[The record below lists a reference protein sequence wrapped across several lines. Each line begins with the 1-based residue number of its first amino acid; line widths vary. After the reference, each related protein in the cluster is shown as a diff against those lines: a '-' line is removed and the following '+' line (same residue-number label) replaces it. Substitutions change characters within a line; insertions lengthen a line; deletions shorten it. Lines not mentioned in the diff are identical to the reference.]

1 MEKRGNKIFSLL
13 AAVLEYPT
21 DRLVERTNEAILV
34 LEGMNR
40 EASRRLSAFRDFCL
54 VNSVCHLEEIYI
66 RTFDLNAACCPFVGH
81 HLLGQDRSRLLFAA
95 KLKEEYL
102 SHVDSHKKEA
112 PDHIAVLLRSLTV
125 QESVEEAREL
135 ISCCLIP
142 AAKKMLALLAGRDN
156 PYRHV
161 LHAVVLTLERE
172 RRFACARFEQFAGVR

>member
-1 MEKRGNKIFSLL
+1 MEKRGKKIFSLL

-21 DRLVERTNEAILV
+21 DRLVERTNVVIKA

-40 EASRRLSAFRDFCL
+40 EASRHLAEFRDFCL
-54 VNSVCHLEEIYI
+54 LNSVCHLEDIYI

-95 KLKEEYL
+95 KLKEDYL
-102 SHVDSHKKEA
+102 SHVDSHKKEK

-142 AAKKMLALLAGRDN
+142 AVKKMLAALTDRDN

-161 LHAVVLTLERE
+161 LHAVLLTLQSEHG
-172 RRFACARFEQFAGVR
+172 FACRRFEQFAGAR